1 MKGDVYTVGRYVNHI
16 RAKEGGGFKGATGA
30 CAGVPE
36 GGGRSAR
43 AGKGRGAAT
52 MSVKETEALTGTRKM
67 VVSGMKVG
75 QGLTS
80 RGLGGGCALGQ
91 GGGGAIRWYRRS

>member
-1 MKGDVYTVGRYVNHI
+1 
-16 RAKEGGGFKGATGA
+16 
-30 CAGVPE
+30 
-36 GGGRSAR
+36 
-43 AGKGRGAAT
+43 
-52 MSVKETEALTGTRKM
+52 MSVKETEAPTGTWKM